1 MSETAQLITDELRQ
15 WILAQVSAGHG
26 ADAVVQAM
34 QASGWQEG
42 VALAA
47 MEEVVAGQ
55 MAGAGKGKQGSLPAT
70 QPAAQPAAVA
80 VPALSPGAGHEIWAV
95 DRRVR
100 VVLNMDH
107 PGVVVF
113 ADLLSAQECAELRAL
128 AGDRL
133 VRSETV
139 VHATGGSEVNA
150 ARTSEGMFFTRGEN
164 ALVARI
170 EARLAALLNWPLE
183 NGEGLQVLRYA
194 PGAEYKPHFDYFDP
208 AQPGTAAVLRR
219 GGQRVGTVVMYLNT
233 PEQGGATVFPDAG
246 LTVHPIEGH
255 AVFFSYSQP
264 AAATKTLHGG
274 APVIQGEKWVATKWM
289 RQGRFD

>member
-1 MSETAQLITDELRQ
+1 MSEAAQVITDDLRQ
-15 WILAQVSAGHG
+15 WIAAQVHAGHG
-26 ADAVVQAM
+26 ADAVLQAM
-34 QASGWQEG
+34 KASGWQEG
-42 VALAA
+42 IALAA
-47 MEEVVAGQ
+47 MEEVMSGRVQPADTDMPAAAQ
-55 MAGAGKGKQGSLPAT
+55 GAAHPSTTSLPAL
-70 QPAAQPAAVA
+70 A
-80 VPALSPGAGHEIWAV
+80 PGAGHEIWAV
-95 DRRVR
+95 DRTVR
-100 VVLNMDH
+100 VVLSQEH
-107 PGVVVF
+107 PGLVVF

-133 VRSETV
+133 ARSETV

-150 ARTSEGMFFTRGEN
+150 ARTSEGMFFSRGEN
-164 ALVARI
+164 ELVARI
-170 EARLAALLNWPLE
+170 EARLAALLNWPIE
-183 NGEGLQVLRYA
+183 NGEGLQVLRYG

-264 AAATKTLHGG
+264 VAATKTLHGG
-274 APVIQGEKWVATKWM
+274 APVVQGEKWVATKWM

>member
-1 MSETAQLITDELRQ
+1 MSETAQVITDELRQ
-15 WILAQVSAGHG
+15 WILAQVRAGHG

-34 QASGWQEG
+34 KASGWQEG

-55 MAGAGKGKQGSLPAT
+55 MRDAAGPVAHSVT
-70 QPAAQPAAVA
+70 QPLAHHAAVS
-80 VPALSPGAGHEIWAV
+80 VPALKPEAGHEIWAV
-95 DRRVR
+95 DRHVR
-100 VVLNMDH
+100 VVLHLDH

-113 ADLLSAQECAELRAL
+113 ADLLSTQECAELRAL
-128 AGDRL
+128 AGARL
-133 VRSETV
+133 ARSETV

-164 ALVARI
+164 ELVARI